1 MLKNRFLVVLILAYV
16 ALSTGYSI
24 IIPLGEAP
32 DEVSHFA
39 YVQSLAIQ
47 HQLPGAEGAA
57 SGQAHQAPNSAMSPI
72 PIGNWRIQP
81 RPIFCCTRERKGFPI
96 NKAHWHGIWYAF
108 FQSVWEL

>member
-57 SGQAHQAPNSAMSPI
+57 SGQAHQAPL
-72 PIGNWRIQP
+72 WRIQP